1 MTQLRVAGLY
11 LNLGQPKLNSGMAS
25 KVGVFDCCVLEETLV
40 LPPGGMVV
48 LETNNTRGFSSFA
61 CIGIVSVWRA
71 RVFSPLLAEG
81 RLHEQP

>member
-1 MTQLRVAGLY
+1 MCCGSLPQFRATDVD
-11 LNLGQPKLNSGMAS
+11 SGMAC
-25 KVGVFDCCVLEETLV
+25 KVGIFDCCEVEETPV

-48 LETNNTRGFSSFA
+48 LEISDTRGFSSFA

-71 RVFSPLLAEG
+71 WVFSLLLAEG